1 MKYLFVLTLILT
13 SVFCKAVPA
22 DSLSKRKHFAIEADV
37 AYANARINNI
47 TPWNTHEI
55 MATLK
60 TPNFMCYNLA
70 FVYNIRGVKRDCS
83 DPVHDLSFAG
93 GASFMKMN
101 IEQTMQNY
109 RAIGTNSYSDV
120 SFATQK
126 INYTYSPV
134 ELCLLFRYTYSTR
147 KYFVS
152 LNAGVSRVLIDDT
165 KYTAVQNNRNTV
177 ASNSNGTT
185 TENINSTTIVGH
197 YLVPNNSTNNILG
210 IRIGYNGKRITPYIT
225 MQRHGATAYSFVKF
239 GIGAMLYF

>member
-1 MKYLFVLTLILT
+1 MKHFLLSILICLSLIT
-13 SVFCKAVPA
+13 KATPA
-22 DSLSKRKHFAIEADV
+22 DSLKRRKHFVIEADM
-37 AYANARINNI
+37 AYANARINSI
-47 TPWNTHEI
+47 TPWNADVT

-60 TPNFMCYNLA
+60 APNFTCYNLA

-93 GASFMKMN
+93 GVSFMKMN
-101 IEQTMQNY
+101 VEQTMQNY
-109 RAIGTNSYSDV
+109 RVNGTNYYSDV

-147 KYFVS
+147 KFFAS
-152 LNAGVSRVLIDDT
+152 LNAGVSRVLLDDT

-177 ASNSNGTT
+177 ATNSNGT
-185 TENINSTTIVGH
+185 TENINSTTIVEH

-210 IRIGYNGKRITPYIT
+210 IRFGYNGKRISPYIT
-225 MQRHGATAYSFVKF
+225 IQRHGATAYMFAKF
-239 GIGAMLYF
+239 GIGVMVLL